1 MRATR
6 VVMLSP
12 AFDED
17 GCLPQGVEDFSV
29 QQLVSELAVE
39 GFVVT
44 ILPWRSGLDVERLHT
59 DPAQPV
65 ADGMGG
71 KLRAI
76 VGSDMIGWTVT
87 LEQVR
92 QDGQHV
98 VAPELALDMDRQ
110 AFPAVLV
117 DHREHAEGFSVM
129 SALSHEIVA
138 PDMTTILRPKPHARS
153 IIEPKSP
160 SLRLFLRYLEPF
172 ATPDAFDPFGI
183 HDPAVIAQQG
193 RDPPVAVSAV
203 LLSQLDD
210 RCRQRLLID
219 TRLGR
224 LPLGR
229 TVLTNNP
236 AGTAL

>member
-6 VVMLSP
+6 VVILTP

-17 GCLPQGVEDFSV
+17 DCLPQGVEDFAV
-29 QQLVSELAVE
+29 QQLVPELAVE
-39 GFVVT
+39 GLVVP
-44 ILPWRSGLDVERLHT
+44 ILPWRSWLDVERLYT

-65 ADGMGG
+65 ANGMGG

-76 VGSDMIGWTVT
+76 VGSDMIRWTMT

-92 QDGQHV
+92 QDGQHI
-98 VAPELALDMDRQ
+98 VAPELALDMDRE
-110 AFPAVLV
+110 AFPTVLV

-129 SALSHEIVA
+129 GAVSHEVIA
-138 PDMTTILRPKPHARS
+138 PDMATILRPKPHARS
-153 IIEPKSP
+153 VIEPQSSP
-160 SLRLFLRYLEPF
+160 LWLFLRHLEPL

-203 LLSQLDD
+203 LRGKPDDLRSQ
-210 RCRQRLLID
+210 RSLI
-219 TRLGR
+219 
-224 LPLGR
+224 R
-229 TVLTNNP
+229 T
-236 AGTAL
+236 